1 MTTERIAP
9 ANARVR
15 NQAMECFKIVAAI
28 FVVFLHVSFPSSK
41 AQGLMF
47 VLANSAVPLFFA
59 ITGYFNYGA
68 SQRTLTRRIKHLL
81 RLYLVAMLASV
92 AFGII
97 TTELTG
103 GSSVA
108 FLITYFP
115 KWEEIMNWLILQQDP
130 RNGQLWYL
138 TSACLCYLILYLY
151 VRFFGDKPVNYR
163 PLYYAAFSLF
173 VVFLALGC
181 LAAVAGMNL
190 PYLLY
195 RNGFFCGLPMF
206 TLGIFLR
213 EYQDRI
219 LTNFNLTSGKLLALA
234 LAGFILGIMQ
244 YFTVGMGQAAM
255 GTLLEIPALLLFMTY
270 HPTVTKERGFLAA
283 CVGKFG
289 AWSTYVYIL
298 HMQILSIYTRFCRPA
313 MLTVFSENAEA
324 WIQPFAVTALS
335 LIAAIV
341 FTWGEQLLKRLPR
354 RK

>member
-47 VLANSAVPLFFA
+47 VLANDAVALFFV
-59 ITGYFNYGA
+59 ITGYFNFGA
-68 SQRTLTRRIKHLL
+68 DRKTLERRMKHLL
-81 RLYLVAMLASV
+81 RLYLVSILFTIAV
-92 AFGII
+92 GII
-97 TTELTG
+97 TAGITG
-103 GSSVA
+103 DGSVA
-108 FLITYFP
+108 FLIP
-115 KWEEIMNWLILQQDP
+115 RWDEIMNWLILQQDP

-173 VVFLALGC
+173 TVFLALGC
-181 LAAVAGMNL
+181 LAAVVGMNV

-270 HPTVTKERGFLAA
+270 HPTVTKERGVLAA

-298 HMQILSIYTRFCRPA
+298 HMQILSVYTRFCRPA

-324 WIQPFAVTALS
+324 WIQPFAVAALS
-335 LIAAIV
+335 LIAAIM
-341 FTWGEQLLKRLPR
+341 FTWGEQLLKRPPR

>member
-1 MTTERIAP
+1 MPTERIAP
-9 ANARVR
+9 VNVRVR
-15 NQAMECFKIVAAI
+15 NQAMECFKMAAAI

-47 VLANSAVPLFFA
+47 VFANDAVALFFV
-59 ITGYFNYGA
+59 ITGYFNFGA
-68 SQRTLTRRIKHLL
+68 DYKTLLRRMKHLL
-81 RLYLVAMLASV
+81 QLYLVAILFTIAV
-92 AFGII
+92 GII
-97 TTELTG
+97 TAEITG
-103 GSSVA
+103 DGSMA
-108 FLITYFP
+108 FLIP
-115 KWEEIMNWLILQQDP
+115 RWDEIMNWLILQQDP

-151 VRFFGDKPVNYR
+151 VRFYGDEPVTYR

-173 VVFLALGC
+173 AVFLALGC
-181 LAAVAGMNL
+181 LAAVVGMSV
-190 PYLLY
+190 PYHLY

-234 LAGFILGIMQ
+234 LVGFILGLAQ
-244 YFTVGMGQAAM
+244 YFTVGMGQVAM

-270 HPTVTKERGFLAA
+270 HPTVTKERGFFAA

-298 HMQILSIYTRFCRPA
+298 HMQMFSIYTRFCRPA
-313 MLTVFSENAEA
+313 MLTVLSESAEA
-324 WIQPFAVTALS
+324 WIQPFAVAALS

-341 FTWGEQLLKRLPR
+341 FTWGEQLAKRLPR

>member
-47 VLANSAVPLFFA
+47 VLANDAVALFFV
-59 ITGYFNYGA
+59 ITGYFNFGA
-68 SQRTLTRRIKHLL
+68 DRKTLERRMKHLL
-81 RLYLVAMLASV
+81 RLYLVAILFTIAV
-92 AFGII
+92 GII
-97 TTELTG
+97 TAGITG
-103 GSSVA
+103 DGSAA
-108 FLITYFP
+108 FLIP
-115 KWEEIMNWLILQQDP
+115 RWDEIMNWLILQQDP

-138 TSACLCYLILYLY
+138 TSACVCYLIVYLY
-151 VRFFGDKPVNYR
+151 VRFFGDEPVNYR
-163 PLYYAAFSLF
+163 PLYGAAFSLF
-173 VVFLALGC
+173 AVFLALGC
-181 LAAVAGMNL
+181 LAPAAGTDI
-190 PYLLY
+190 PIAG
-195 RNGFFCGLPMF
+195 NGFFLGIPMF
-206 TLGIFLR
+206 TLGLFLR
-213 EYQDRI
+213 EHRERI
-219 LTNFNLTSGKLLALA
+219 LANFRLTSGKLLALA
-234 LAGFILGIMQ
+234 LTGCTLGIAQ
-244 YFTVGMGQAAM
+244 CFTIGMGQATM
-255 GTLLEIPALLLFMTY
+255 GALLEIPALLLFMTC

-298 HMQILSIYTRFCRPA
+298 HIQILSVYTRFCRPA

-324 WIQPFAVTALS
+324 WIQPFAVAALS

>member
-1 MTTERIAP
+1 MTTQRIAP

-47 VLANSAVPLFFA
+47 VLANDAVALFFV
-59 ITGYFNYGA
+59 ITGYFNFGA
-68 SQRTLTRRIKHLL
+68 DRKTLERRMKHLL
-81 RLYLVAMLASV
+81 RLYLVAILFTIAV
-92 AFGII
+92 GII
-97 TTELTG
+97 TAGITG
-103 GSSVA
+103 DGSAA
-108 FLITYFP
+108 FLIP
-115 KWEEIMNWLILQQDP
+115 RWDEIMNWLILQQDP

-163 PLYYAAFSLF
+163 PLYYVAFSLF
-173 VVFLALGC
+173 AVFLALGC
-181 LAAVAGMNL
+181 LAAVAGMNV

-255 GTLLEIPALLLFMTY
+255 GALLEIPALLLFMTY
-270 HPTVTKERGFLAA
+270 HPTVTKERGFLSA

-289 AWSTYVYIL
+289 AWSTYVYIV
-298 HMQILSIYTRFCRPA
+298 HIQILSVYTRFCRPA

-324 WIQPFAVTALS
+324 WIQPFAVAALS
-335 LIAAIV
+335 LIAAIM

>member
-1 MTTERIAP
+1 MPTERIAP

-15 NQAMECFKIVAAI
+15 NQAMECFKMVAAI
-28 FVVFLHVSFPSSK
+28 FVVFLHVPFPGK
-41 AQGLMF
+41 AEGWMLI
-47 VLANSAVPLFFA
+47 LANSAVPLFFA

-115 KWEEIMNWLILQQDP
+115 KREEIMNWLLLHQDP
-130 RNGQLWYL
+130 RNAQLWYL
-138 TSACLCYLILYLY
+138 TSVCLCYLVLYLY
-151 VRFFGDKPVNYR
+151 VRFFGDEPVSYR
-163 PLYYAAFSLF
+163 PLYCAAFSLF
-173 VVFLALGC
+173 AVFLALGC
-181 LAAVAGMNL
+181 LAPVAGL
-190 PYLLY
+190 SVPYLLY
-195 RNGFFCGLPMF
+195 RNGFFWGLPMF

-213 EYQDRI
+213 EYQERI

-234 LAGFILGIMQ
+234 LVGCLFGIAQ

-270 HPTVTKERGFLAA
+270 HPTVTKERGFLSA

-298 HMQILSIYTRFCRPA
+298 HIQILSVYTRFCRPA
-313 MLTVFSENAEA
+313 MLTVFSESAEA
-324 WIQPFAVTALS
+324 WIQPFAVAALS

-341 FTWGEQLLKRLPR
+341 FTWGEQLLKRLHR

>member
-1 MTTERIAP
+1 M
-9 ANARVR
+9 
-15 NQAMECFKIVAAI
+15 
-28 FVVFLHVSFPSSK
+28 
-41 AQGLMF
+41 
-47 VLANSAVPLFFA
+47 
-59 ITGYFNYGA
+59 
-68 SQRTLTRRIKHLL
+68 
-81 RLYLVAMLASV
+81 
-92 AFGII
+92 
-97 TTELTG
+97 
-103 GSSVA
+103 
-108 FLITYFP
+108 
-115 KWEEIMNWLILQQDP
+115 
-130 RNGQLWYL
+130 
-138 TSACLCYLILYLY
+138 
-151 VRFFGDKPVNYR
+151 NYR

-173 VVFLALGC
+173 AVFLALGC
-181 LAAVAGMNL
+181 LAAVVGMNV

-255 GTLLEIPALLLFMTY
+255 GTLLEIPALLLFMTC
-270 HPTVTKERGFLAA
+270 HPTVTKERGVLAA

-298 HMQILSIYTRFCRPA
+298 HIQILSVYTRFCRPA

-324 WIQPFAVTALS
+324 WIQPFAVAALS

>member
-1 MTTERIAP
+1 MMTERIAP

-47 VLANSAVPLFFA
+47 VLANDAVALFFV
-59 ITGYFNYGA
+59 ITGYFNFGA
-68 SQRTLTRRIKHLL
+68 DHKTLVRRMKHIL
-81 RLYLVAMLASV
+81 RLYLMAILFTIAV
-92 AFGII
+92 GII
-97 TTELTG
+97 TAGITG
-103 GSSVA
+103 DGSAA
-108 FLITYFP
+108 FLIP
-115 KWEEIMNWLILQQDP
+115 RWDEIMNWLILQQDP

-173 VVFLALGC
+173 AVFLALGC
-181 LAAVAGMNL
+181 LAAVAGMNV

-219 LTNFNLTSGKLLALA
+219 LTNFNLTSGKVLALA

-270 HPTVTKERGFLAA
+270 HPTVTKERGFLSA

-289 AWSTYVYIL
+289 AWPTYVYIL
-298 HMQILSIYTRFCRPA
+298 HMQIFSVYTRFCRPA

-324 WIQPFAVTALS
+324 WIQPFAVAALS

>member
-47 VLANSAVPLFFA
+47 VLANDAVALFFV
-59 ITGYFNYGA
+59 ITGYFNFGA
-68 SQRTLTRRIKHLL
+68 DRKTLECRMKHLL
-81 RLYLVAMLASV
+81 RLYLVAILFTIAV
-92 AFGII
+92 GII
-97 TTELTG
+97 TAGITG
-103 GSSVA
+103 DGSAA
-108 FLITYFP
+108 FLIP
-115 KWEEIMNWLILQQDP
+115 RWDEIMNWLILQQDP

-173 VVFLALGC
+173 AVFLALGC
-181 LAAVAGMNL
+181 LAAVAGMNV

-298 HMQILSIYTRFCRPA
+298 HIQILSVYTRFCRPA

-324 WIQPFAVTALS
+324 WIQPFAVAGLS

>member
-15 NQAMECFKIVAAI
+15 NQAMECFKMVAAI

-47 VLANSAVPLFFA
+47 VLANDAVALFFV
-59 ITGYFNYGA
+59 ITGYFNFGA
-68 SQRTLTRRIKHLL
+68 DRKTLECRMKHLL
-81 RLYLVAMLASV
+81 RLYLVAILFTIAV
-92 AFGII
+92 GII
-97 TTELTG
+97 TAGITG
-103 GSSVA
+103 DGSAA
-108 FLITYFP
+108 FLIP
-115 KWEEIMNWLILQQDP
+115 RWDEIMNWLILQQDP

-173 VVFLALGC
+173 AVFLALGC
-181 LAAVAGMNL
+181 LAAVAGMNV

-298 HMQILSIYTRFCRPA
+298 HIQILSVYTRFCRPA

-324 WIQPFAVTALS
+324 WIQPFAVAALS

>member
-47 VLANSAVPLFFA
+47 VLANDAVALFFV
-59 ITGYFNYGA
+59 ITGYFNFGA
-68 SQRTLTRRIKHLL
+68 DHKTLERRMKHLL
-81 RLYLVAMLASV
+81 RLYLVAILFTIAV
-92 AFGII
+92 GII
-97 TTELTG
+97 TAGITG
-103 GSSVA
+103 DGSAA
-108 FLITYFP
+108 FLIP
-115 KWEEIMNWLILQQDP
+115 RWDEIMNWLILQQDP

-173 VVFLALGC
+173 AVFLALGC
-181 LAAVAGMNL
+181 LAAVAGMNV

-255 GTLLEIPALLLFMTY
+255 GTLLEIPALLLFMTC
-270 HPTVTKERGFLAA
+270 HSTVTKERGFLAA
-283 CVGKFG
+283 CLGKFG

-298 HMQILSIYTRFCRPA
+298 HIQILSVYTRFCRPA

-324 WIQPFAVTALS
+324 WIQPFAVAVLS

-341 FTWGEQLLKRLPR
+341 FTWGEQLLKRPPR

>member
-47 VLANSAVPLFFA
+47 VLANDAVALFFV
-59 ITGYFNYGA
+59 ITGYFNFGA
-68 SQRTLTRRIKHLL
+68 DRKTLERRMKHLL
-81 RLYLVAMLASV
+81 RLYLVAILFTIAV
-92 AFGII
+92 GII
-97 TTELTG
+97 TAGITG
-103 GSSVA
+103 DGSAA
-108 FLITYFP
+108 FLIP
-115 KWEEIMNWLILQQDP
+115 RWDEIMNWLILQQDP

-173 VVFLALGC
+173 AVFLALGC
-181 LAAVAGMNL
+181 LAAVAGMNV

-324 WIQPFAVTALS
+324 WIQPFVVAGLS
-335 LIAAIV
+335 LITAIV

>member
-1 MTTERIAP
+1 MMTERIAP

-15 NQAMECFKIVAAI
+15 NQAMECFKMVAAI

-47 VLANSAVPLFFA
+47 VLANDAVALFFV
-59 ITGYFNYGA
+59 ITGYFNFGA
-68 SQRTLTRRIKHLL
+68 DRKTLERRMKHLL
-81 RLYLVAMLASV
+81 WLYLVAILFTIAV
-92 AFGII
+92 GII
-97 TTELTG
+97 TAGITG
-103 GSSVA
+103 DGSAA
-108 FLITYFP
+108 FLIP
-115 KWEEIMNWLILQQDP
+115 RWDEIMNWLILQQDP

-151 VRFFGDKPVNYR
+151 VRFFGDKSVNYR

-173 VVFLALGC
+173 AVFLALGC
-181 LAAVAGMNL
+181 LAAVAGMNV

-244 YFTVGMGQAAM
+244 YFTVGMGQAAV

-298 HMQILSIYTRFCRPA
+298 HMQILSVYTRFCRPA
-313 MLTVFSENAEA
+313 MLTVFPENAEA
-324 WIQPFAVTALS
+324 WIQPFAVAGLS
-335 LIAAIV
+335 LIAAIM

>member
-1 MTTERIAP
+1 M
-9 ANARVR
+9 
-15 NQAMECFKIVAAI
+15 VAAI

-115 KWEEIMNWLILQQDP
+115 KWKEIMNWLILQQDP

-173 VVFLALGC
+173 AVFLALGC
-181 LAAVAGMNL
+181 LAAVVGMNV

-244 YFTVGMGQAAM
+244 YFTVGMGQGGHGYVAGDSGAAAVHDIPSH
-255 GTLLEIPALLLFMTY
+255 GHKGAGVPCRLRGEIRRVVDLRLYPAHADSL
-270 HPTVTKERGFLAA
+270 R
-283 CVGKFG
+283 
-289 AWSTYVYIL
+289 L
-298 HMQILSIYTRFCRPA
+298 HQILPPCDADRFFGKRRGLDSALCGGGAVADCGHCVHLGRTAFEAPA
-313 MLTVFSENAEA
+313 PAEVKNSH
-324 WIQPFAVTALS
+324 ILY
-335 LIAAIV
+335 
-341 FTWGEQLLKRLPR
+341 
-354 RK
+354 

>member
-47 VLANSAVPLFFA
+47 VLANDAVALFFV
-59 ITGYFNYGA
+59 ITGYFNFGA
-68 SQRTLTRRIKHLL
+68 NHKTLVRRMKHIL
-81 RLYLVAMLASV
+81 RLYLMAILFTIAV
-92 AFGII
+92 GII
-97 TTELTG
+97 TAEITG
-103 GSSVA
+103 NDSIA
-108 FLITYFP
+108 FLLP
-115 KWEEIMNWLILQQDP
+115 RLEEIMNWLILQQDP

-173 VVFLALGC
+173 TVFLALGC
-181 LAAVAGMNL
+181 LAAVVGMNV

-298 HMQILSIYTRFCRPA
+298 HIQILSVYTRFCRPA
-313 MLTVFSENAEA
+313 MLTVFSESAEA
-324 WIQPFAVTALS
+324 WIQPFAVAALS

-341 FTWGEQLLKRLPR
+341 FTWGEQLAKRLPR

>member
-1 MTTERIAP
+1 MPTDRIAP

-15 NQAMECFKIVAAI
+15 NQAMECFKMVAAI

-47 VLANSAVPLFFA
+47 VLANDAVAMFFV
-59 ITGYFNYGA
+59 ITGYFNFGA
-68 SQRTLTRRIKHLL
+68 DRKTLERRMKHLL
-81 RLYLVAMLASV
+81 RLYLVAILFTIAV
-92 AFGII
+92 GII
-97 TTELTG
+97 TAGITG
-103 GSSVA
+103 DGSAA
-108 FLITYFP
+108 FLILR
-115 KWEEIMNWLILQQDP
+115 WDEIMNWLILQQDP

-138 TSACLCYLILYLY
+138 TSVCLCYLILYLY
-151 VRFFGDKPVNYR
+151 VRFFGDEPVNYR

-173 VVFLALGC
+173 AVFLALGC
-181 LAAVAGMNL
+181 LAAVVGMNV

-270 HPTVTKERGFLAA
+270 HPTVTKERGSLAA
-283 CVGKFG
+283 CVRKFG

-298 HMQILSIYTRFCRPA
+298 HMQILSVYTRFCRPA

-324 WIQPFAVTALS
+324 WIQPFAVAGLS

>member
-1 MTTERIAP
+1 MPTERIAT
-9 ANARVR
+9 ANARGR
-15 NQAMECFKIVAAI
+15 NQAMECFKMAAAI
-28 FVVFLHVSFPSSK
+28 FVVFLHVPFPGK
-41 AQGLMF
+41 TEGWMLI
-47 VLANSAVPLFFA
+47 LANSAVPLFFA

-115 KWEEIMNWLILQQDP
+115 KQEEIMNWLILQQDP

-138 TSACLCYLILYLY
+138 TSVCLCYLILYLY
-151 VRFFGDKPVNYR
+151 VRFFGDEPVNYR

-173 VVFLALGC
+173 AVFLALGC
-181 LAAVAGMNL
+181 LAAVVGMNV
-190 PYLLY
+190 PYHLY

-219 LTNFNLTSGKLLALA
+219 LTNFNLTSGKLLMLA
-234 LAGFILGIMQ
+234 LAGLILGVAQ

-255 GTLLEIPALLLFMTY
+255 GTLLEIPVLLLFMTY

-298 HMQILSIYTRFCRPA
+298 HIQILSVYTRFCRPA
-313 MLTVFSENAEA
+313 MLTVFPESAEA
-324 WIQPFAVTALS
+324 WIQPFVVAALS

>member
-1 MTTERIAP
+1 MTTERITP

-15 NQAMECFKIVAAI
+15 NQAMECFKMVAAI

-47 VLANSAVPLFFA
+47 VLANDAVALFFV
-59 ITGYFNYGA
+59 ITGYFNFGA
-68 SQRTLTRRIKHLL
+68 DRKTLECRMKHLL
-81 RLYLVAMLASV
+81 RLYLVAILFTIAV
-92 AFGII
+92 GII
-97 TTELTG
+97 TAGITG
-103 GSSVA
+103 DGSAA
-108 FLITYFP
+108 FLIP
-115 KWEEIMNWLILQQDP
+115 RWDEIMNWLILQQDP

-173 VVFLALGC
+173 AVFLALGC
-181 LAAVAGMNL
+181 LAAVAGMNV

-298 HMQILSIYTRFCRPA
+298 HMQILSVYTRFCRPA

-324 WIQPFAVTALS
+324 WIQPFAVAALS

>member
-47 VLANSAVPLFFA
+47 VLANDAVALFFV
-59 ITGYFNYGA
+59 ITGYFNFGA
-68 SQRTLTRRIKHLL
+68 DRKTLERRMKHLL
-81 RLYLVAMLASV
+81 RLYLVAILFTIAV
-92 AFGII
+92 GII
-97 TTELTG
+97 TAGITG
-103 GSSVA
+103 DGSAA
-108 FLITYFP
+108 FLIP
-115 KWEEIMNWLILQQDP
+115 RWDEIMNWLILQQDP

-173 VVFLALGC
+173 AVFLALGC
-181 LAAVAGMNL
+181 LAAVAGMNV

-270 HPTVTKERGFLAA
+270 HPMVTKERGFLAA

-298 HMQILSIYTRFCRPA
+298 HMQILSVYTRFCRPA

-324 WIQPFAVTALS
+324 WIQPFAVAALS

>member
-1 MTTERIAP
+1 MPTERIAP
-9 ANARVR
+9 ANTRVR
-15 NQAMECFKIVAAI
+15 NQAMECFKMAAAI

-47 VLANSAVPLFFA
+47 VFANDAVALFFA
-59 ITGYFNYGA
+59 ITGYFNFGA
-68 SQRTLTRRIKHLL
+68 DHKTLARRLKHLL
-81 RLYLVAMLASV
+81 RLYLIAILVSVIVGIVA
-92 AFGII
+92 
-97 TTELTG
+97 TELTG

-115 KWEEIMNWLILQQDP
+115 KWDEIMNWLVLHQDP

-138 TSACLCYLILYLY
+138 TSACVCYLILYLY
-151 VRFFGDKPVNYR
+151 VRFYGDEPVTYR

-173 VVFLALGC
+173 AVFLALGC
-181 LAAVAGMNL
+181 LATVVGMSV
-190 PYLLY
+190 PYHLY

-219 LTNFNLTSGKLLALA
+219 LTNFNLTSGKLLALG
-234 LAGFILGIMQ
+234 LAGLILGVAQ
-244 YFTVGMGQAAM
+244 YFTVGMGQAAI

-270 HPTVTKERGFLAA
+270 HPTVTRERGFFAA

-298 HMQILSIYTRFCRPA
+298 HMQILSVYTRFCRPA
-313 MLTVFSENAEA
+313 MLTVLSERAEA
-324 WIQPFAVTALS
+324 WIQPFAVAALS
-335 LIAAIV
+335 LAAAIV

>member
-15 NQAMECFKIVAAI
+15 NQAMECFKMVAAI

-47 VLANSAVPLFFA
+47 VLANDAVAMFFV
-59 ITGYFNYGA
+59 ITGYFNFGA
-68 SQRTLTRRIKHLL
+68 DRKTLERRMKHLL
-81 RLYLVAMLASV
+81 RLYLVAILFTIAV
-92 AFGII
+92 GII
-97 TTELTG
+97 TAGITG
-103 GSSVA
+103 DGSAA
-108 FLITYFP
+108 FLIP
-115 KWEEIMNWLILQQDP
+115 RWDEIMNWLILQQDP

-173 VVFLALGC
+173 TVFLALGC
-181 LAAVAGMNL
+181 LAAVVGMNV

-298 HMQILSIYTRFCRPA
+298 HMQILSVYTRFCRPA

-324 WIQPFAVTALS
+324 WIQPFAVAGLS

>member
-47 VLANSAVPLFFA
+47 VLANDAVALFFV
-59 ITGYFNYGA
+59 ITGYFNFGA
-68 SQRTLTRRIKHLL
+68 DRKTLERRIKHLL
-81 RLYLVAMLASV
+81 RLYLVAILFTIAV
-92 AFGII
+92 GII
-97 TTELTG
+97 TAGITG
-103 GSSVA
+103 DGSAA
-108 FLITYFP
+108 FLIP
-115 KWEEIMNWLILQQDP
+115 RWDEIMNWLILQQDP

-173 VVFLALGC
+173 TVFLALGC
-181 LAAVAGMNL
+181 LAAVVGMNV

-298 HMQILSIYTRFCRPA
+298 HIQILSVYTRFCRPA

-324 WIQPFAVTALS
+324 WIQPFAVAALS

>member
-15 NQAMECFKIVAAI
+15 NQAMECFKMVAAI
-28 FVVFLHVSFPSSK
+28 FVVFLHISFPSSK

-47 VLANSAVPLFFA
+47 VLANDAVALFFV
-59 ITGYFNYGA
+59 ITGYFNFGA
-68 SQRTLTRRIKHLL
+68 DRKTLECRMKHLL
-81 RLYLVAMLASV
+81 RLYLVAILFTIAV
-92 AFGII
+92 GII
-97 TTELTG
+97 TAGITG
-103 GSSVA
+103 DGSAA
-108 FLITYFP
+108 FLIP
-115 KWEEIMNWLILQQDP
+115 RWDEIMNWLILQQDP

-173 VVFLALGC
+173 AVFLALGC
-181 LAAVAGMNL
+181 LAAVVGMNV

-298 HMQILSIYTRFCRPA
+298 HIQIFSVYTRFCRPA

-324 WIQPFAVTALS
+324 WIQPFAVAALS

>member
-15 NQAMECFKIVAAI
+15 NQAMECFKMVAAI
-28 FVVFLHVSFPSSK
+28 FVVFLHISFPSSK

-47 VLANSAVPLFFA
+47 VLANDAVALFFV
-59 ITGYFNYGA
+59 ITGYFNFGA
-68 SQRTLTRRIKHLL
+68 DRKTLERRMKHLL
-81 RLYLVAMLASV
+81 RLYLVAILFTIAV
-92 AFGII
+92 GII
-97 TTELTG
+97 TVG
-103 GSSVA
+103 IIGDGSAA
-108 FLITYFP
+108 FLIP
-115 KWEEIMNWLILQQDP
+115 RWDEIMNWLILQQDP

-173 VVFLALGC
+173 AVFLALGC
-181 LAAVAGMNL
+181 LAAVAGMNV

-298 HMQILSIYTRFCRPA
+298 HMQILSVYTRFCRPA
-313 MLTVFSENAEA
+313 MLTVFPENAEA
-324 WIQPFAVTALS
+324 WIQPFAVAGLS

>member
-15 NQAMECFKIVAAI
+15 NQAMECFKMVAAI

-47 VLANSAVPLFFA
+47 VLANDAVALFFV
-59 ITGYFNYGA
+59 ITGYFNFGA
-68 SQRTLTRRIKHLL
+68 DRKTLERRIKHLL
-81 RLYLVAMLASV
+81 RLYLVAILFTIAV
-92 AFGII
+92 GII
-97 TTELTG
+97 TAGITG
-103 GSSVA
+103 DGSAA
-108 FLITYFP
+108 FLILR
-115 KWEEIMNWLILQQDP
+115 WEEIMNWLILQQDP

-173 VVFLALGC
+173 AVFLALGC
-181 LAAVAGMNL
+181 LAAVVGMNV

-298 HMQILSIYTRFCRPA
+298 HMQILSVYTRFCHPA
-313 MLTVFSENAEA
+313 MLTVFSESAEA
-324 WIQPFAVTALS
+324 WIQPFAVAALS

>member
-1 MTTERIAP
+1 MTTERIAS

-15 NQAMECFKIVAAI
+15 NQAMECFKMVAAI

-47 VLANSAVPLFFA
+47 VLANDAVALFFV
-59 ITGYFNYGA
+59 ITGYFNFGA
-68 SQRTLTRRIKHLL
+68 DRKTLERRMKHLL
-81 RLYLVAMLASV
+81 RLYLVAILFTIAV
-92 AFGII
+92 GII
-97 TTELTG
+97 TAGITG
-103 GSSVA
+103 DGSAA
-108 FLITYFP
+108 FLILR
-115 KWEEIMNWLILQQDP
+115 WDEIMNWLILQQDP

-173 VVFLALGC
+173 AVFLALGC
-181 LAAVAGMNL
+181 LAAVAGMNV

-298 HMQILSIYTRFCRPA
+298 HIQILSVYTRFCRPA
-313 MLTVFSENAEA
+313 MLTVFRK
-324 WIQPFAVTALS
+324 T
-335 LIAAIV
+335 
-341 FTWGEQLLKRLPR
+341 PR
-354 RK
+354 PGFSPLRWRRCR

>member
-1 MTTERIAP
+1 
-9 ANARVR
+9 
-15 NQAMECFKIVAAI
+15 
-28 FVVFLHVSFPSSK
+28 
-41 AQGLMF
+41 MF
-47 VLANSAVPLFFA
+47 VLANDAVALFFV
-59 ITGYFNYGA
+59 ITGYFNFGA
-68 SQRTLTRRIKHLL
+68 DRKTLERRMKHLL
-81 RLYLVAMLASV
+81 RLYLVAILFTIAV
-92 AFGII
+92 GII
-97 TTELTG
+97 TVG
-103 GSSVA
+103 IIGDGSAA
-108 FLITYFP
+108 FLIP
-115 KWEEIMNWLILQQDP
+115 RWDEIMNWLILQQDP

-173 VVFLALGC
+173 AVFLALGC
-181 LAAVAGMNL
+181 LAAVAGMNV

-298 HMQILSIYTRFCRPA
+298 HMQILSVYTRFCRPA
-313 MLTVFSENAEA
+313 MLTVFPENAEA
-324 WIQPFAVTALS
+324 WIQPFAVAGLS

>member
-47 VLANSAVPLFFA
+47 VLANDAVALFFV
-59 ITGYFNYGA
+59 ITGYFNFGA
-68 SQRTLTRRIKHLL
+68 DRKTLEHRIKHLL
-81 RLYLVAMLASV
+81 RLYLVAILFTIAV
-92 AFGII
+92 GII
-97 TTELTG
+97 TAGITG
-103 GSSVA
+103 DDSAA
-108 FLITYFP
+108 FLIP
-115 KWEEIMNWLILQQDP
+115 RWDEIMNWLILQQDP

-151 VRFFGDKPVNYR
+151 VRFFGDMPVNYR
-163 PLYYAAFSLF
+163 PLYYTAFSLF
-173 VVFLALGC
+173 AVFLALGC
-181 LAAVAGMNL
+181 LAAVVGMNV

-298 HMQILSIYTRFCRPA
+298 HMQILSVYTRFCRPA

-324 WIQPFAVTALS
+324 WIQPFAVAALS